1 MMHYFITSEKPDTH
15 FINIKWTIPNL
26 HQDIV
31 HVQLPSWRPGRYEL
45 QHYAKNLRDFTV
57 ANEQGNPVA
66 FRKVSKDR
74 WEIDTA
80 GINKIE
86 ISYAYFA
93 NQPDAGA
100 SYVCEEFLYL
110 NPVNALMYVEG
121 RMDEP
126 GIVEFGIPEHWEIA
140 TQLPVKSKHLF
151 SVENY
156 DFLADSPLIASGNLE
171 HYSFQQ
177 FNTTFHMWFEGKHTI
192 DPNRLLEDTRH
203 YAEVQ
208 HNVFGELPC
217 EHYHFLYL
225 MLDKPFRHGVE
236 HLNSTVIAMGIS
248 PDATTEEFYNDLLAI
263 SSHEL
268 FHLWNVKRIRPE
280 EMLPYDFTREN
291 YSHLG
296 YVYEGVTTYYGDL
309 FLLRSGVW
317 NLDQYLDSL
326 QADLKRHF
334 DNEGRF
340 HYSVAESSWDTWL
353 DGYVPGIPG
362 RKVSIYIE
370 GLIAALV
377 ADIMILKNS
386 KGKYRLDQV
395 LNDLYH
401 HDYKSGKG
409 YNEARYQALLEQYGG
424 CSFVPY
430 FKDLIWGKGQ
440 HEVWLRE
447 TLVSIG
453 LELQVQE
460 GDSGAVIR
468 LNRVENQTDQQKEL
482 FGYWIK
488 AV

>member
-1 MMHYFITSEKPDTH
+1 MMHYYITSEKPDTH
-15 FINIKWTIPNL
+15 FINVKWTIPNL
-26 HQDIV
+26 HQDV
-31 HVQLPSWRPGRYEL
+31 LHVQLPSWRPGRYEL
-45 QHYAKNLRDFTV
+45 QNYAKNIRDFSI
-57 ANEQGNPVA
+57 ANEQGQPVA

-80 GINKIE
+80 GTNRIVID
-86 ISYAYFA
+86 YAYYA

-100 SYVCEEFLYL
+100 SYVCPEFLYL

-126 GIVEFGIPEHWEIA
+126 GIVELGVAEQWEIA
-140 TQLPVKSKHLF
+140 TQLQAKTKHSF
-151 SVENY
+151 TVPNFDY
-156 DFLADSPLIASGNLE
+156 LADSPLIASGSLQ
-171 HYSFQQ
+171 HFAFQQ
-177 FNTTFHMWFEGKHTI
+177 FKTTFHLWFQGKHPI
-192 DPNRLLEDTRH
+192 DPERLLEDTRR
-203 YAEVQ
+203 YAAIQ
-208 HNVFGELPC
+208 HNLFGELPC

-248 PDATTEEFYNDLLAI
+248 HDATSEEFYNDLLAI

-268 FHLWNVKRIRPE
+268 FHLWNVKRIRPV

-326 QADLKRHF
+326 QSDLKRHF
-334 DNEGRF
+334 DNEGRL

-353 DGYVPGIPG
+353 DGYVPGIPS

-377 ADIMILKNS
+377 ADILILKQS
-386 KGKYRLDQV
+386 KGQYRLDQV
-395 LNDLYH
+395 LYDLYH
-401 HDYKSGKG
+401 HDYKAGKG
-409 YNEARYQALLEQYGG
+409 YTEARYRALLEHYGSN
-424 CSFVPY
+424 SFEDY
-430 FKDLIWGKGQ
+430 FKELIWGRGQ
-440 HEVWLRE
+440 QESWLRE
-447 TLVSIG
+447 TLSLLGIG
-453 LELQVQE
+453 LQVVE
-460 GDSGAVIR
+460 GESGAMVR
-468 LNRVENQTDQQKEL
+468 LIPAEKPTEEQKEL
-482 FGYWIK
+482 FGLWMK